1 MTRYLKKVL
10 GPTPQSEPLI
20 GREKDMVKNSAG
32 GYTFEVDDFVRL
44 QRFLILGSEGG
55 SYYAEERELTVE
67 NARCVHDCIGKDPE
81 RTLNVILECT
91 RSSPKNDQCLF
102 ALAMMA
108 ANTNNEARR
117 LALGDQKTFNS
128 IVRIST
134 HLFQFIS
141 YVTDL
146 RGWGRSLRTAIAGWY
161 LGRNPES
168 LSYQVTKYR
177 NRHGW
182 THRDVMRKV
191 HPKADAV
198 SWEEIH
204 KEYGMDADLYGDQN
218 SNAMKKNAIFNW
230 VTKDVL
236 PDDVNVP
243 IVSAHEESKTASVPR
258 VIELIHEVGMTWE
271 MLPTTV
277 LKNPDVWAALL
288 NKMPVN
294 AMMRNLGRMTSIG
307 TLGVFNENNRHI
319 THRMLVDEVL
329 QNDRLHPLTILMA
342 LMQYKEGKG
351 MRGSLEWEPV
361 PEIVDSLDNAF
372 SKSFQF
378 APATGKR
385 FYVGLDVSGS
395 MVYSGGM
402 MGMPQLTPMVAATCI
417 AMTIARREPNSY
429 ISAFCDHMQRVDF
442 TGRSTL
448 AEAVRF
454 VNDELSFGRTN
465 CALPMLDAA
474 EKKIPVDCFVVLTD
488 NETWYGDIHPVQALE
503 KYRRE
508 MSIPAKLVVIG
519 MTATKFSIADPNDVG
534 MMDMVG
540 FDSGIPRLLNLFAS
554 DGIAS
559 A

>member
-1 MTRYLKKVL
+1 MTRYLKQVL
-10 GPTPQSEPLI
+10 GPTPQSEPLL
-20 GREKDMVKNSAG
+20 GREKEMVKNSAG
-32 GYTFEVDDFVRL
+32 GYTFEVDDFIRL

-67 NARCVHDCIGKDPE
+67 NARCVHDCISKDPE

-108 ANTNNEARR
+108 ASTNDKARS
-117 LALGDQKTFNS
+117 LALSDQKTFNS
-128 IVRIST
+128 IVRMST

-141 YVTDL
+141 YVTEL

-161 LGRNPES
+161 VGRSVDS
-168 LSYQVTKYR
+168 LAYQTIKYR

-191 HPKADAV
+191 HPFADVDIYFGREDFVNRSQEA
-198 SWEEIH
+198 SR
-204 KEYGMDADLYGDQN
+204 KN
-218 SNAMKKNAIFNW
+218 SIFNW

-236 PDDVNVP
+236 SDGVNVP
-243 IVSAHEESKTASVPR
+243 IVSAYEEAKEATVPR

-277 LKNPDVWAALL
+277 LKNPDIWAALL

-319 THRMLVDEVL
+319 THRLLVDEVL

-342 LMQYKEGKG
+342 LMQYKEGQG

-361 PEIVDSLDNAF
+361 PEIVDSLDDAF

-429 ISAFCDHMQRVDF
+429 IAAFCDHMQRVDF

-448 AEAVRF
+448 GEAVRF
-454 VNDELSFGRTN
+454 VNDELNFGRTN

-474 EKKIPVDCFVVLTD
+474 KKKIPVDCFVVLTD
-488 NETWYGDIHPVQALE
+488 NETWYGDIHPVQALK
-503 KYRRE
+503 KYRQE
-508 MSIPAKLVVIG
+508 MGINAKLVVIG
-519 MTATKFSIADPNDVG
+519 MTATKFSIADPKDIG

-554 DGIAS
+554 DGIVS